1 MSSVEPELE
10 AANLEAITELD
21 SQPEISHLNNNQSS
35 IALLET
41 ALEEEEPDDGGR
53 LSRVPH
59 DLAPV
64 HNVLVNL
71 AESLQLKVDTAIK
84 ELMEIRM
91 RLATEMFVFWLVE
104 RFDVD

>member
-1 MSSVEPELE
+1 MSSAPPELE

-21 SQPEISHLNNNQSS
+21 SQLEISQLNNNQSS

-41 ALEEEEPDDGGR
+41 ALAEEEPEDGRG

-71 AESLQLKVDTAIK
+71 AESLQLKVDTAIR
-84 ELMEIRM
+84 ELMEIRL
-91 RLATEMFVFWLVE
+91 RLATEMLVE
-104 RFDVD
+104 V

>member
-10 AANLEAITELD
+10 AANLEAITERD
-21 SQPEISHLNNNQSS
+21 SQLEISQLNHKQSS
-35 IALLET
+35 IALLGT
-41 ALEEEEPDDGGR
+41 ALDQEEPEDGRR

-91 RLATEMFVFWLVE
+91 TLATEMFV
-104 RFDVD
+104 